1 MTKNGRLKNQKTTQ
15 RKNEEPKATRNAKQS
30 GATQP
35 QPRLQPHAAQRS
47 SPLHTFD
54 YTPLSIPIAAQ
65 KQSVTDMLHTSNAP
79 ETQEGPLSR
88 AFLLLFVQ
96 CFLCLML

>member
-79 ETQEGPLSR
+79 EIRTTRIAGG
-88 AFLLLFVQ
+88 LLLGYNP
-96 CFLCLML
+96 